1 MISFWYLFDIFSC
14 FCANAFVE
22 DFRKALGKCFWSFG
36 SHFDVVFGAFGGAV
50 GTVKTVVLLRE
61 NIDFPHLGPSRGHIF
76 FTTQFQRVSERVFDG
91 FWVPGGS
98 QFGSLLRFF
107 GILIWG
113 LILGRKVGGVGG
125 TLGPPLA

>member
-1 MISFWYLFDIFSC
+1 M
-14 FCANAFVE
+14 
-22 DFRKALGKCFWSFG
+22 
-36 SHFDVVFGAFGGAV
+36 

-61 NIDFPHLGPSRGHIF
+61 NIDFPHLGPSRGHVF
-76 FTTQFQRVSERVFDG
+76 FTARFQRVSERVFDG

-98 QFGSLLRFF
+98 QFGPCLRFF

-113 LILGRKVGGVGG
+113 LILGPFGEGGSAGVGG